1 MIPRHSKFV
10 WIFLFKEQLHISV
23 LPKESHKYEPRN
35 SSLLALNLLS
45 QNVLQSD
52 GISSEFRDAFPEFLN
67 SHCFFVEIEPEQRLV
82 LNVRLLWD
90 VESCGIFGV
99 QLLRDFV
106 LRIEKLLKQI
116 RLKVIVSCRE

>member
-1 MIPRHSKFV
+1 M
-10 WIFLFKEQLHISV
+10 
-23 LPKESHKYEPRN
+23 LPKESHKYVPRN
-35 SSLLALNLLS
+35 SSLRALDLLAE
-45 QNVLQSD
+45 NVLQSD

-67 SHCFFVEIEPEQRLV
+67 SHCFFVKIESEQRFV

-106 LRIEKLLKQI
+106 LRIEKILKQV
-116 RLKVIVSCRE
+116 RLKVIESAAGIDKQKVRTNRDGQVVATS